1 MMEKSVL
8 ERLDALLLLSMP
20 PVRGSAKETNE
31 VKVLRLCDFQHT
43 REDISKEV
51 KISLNQ
57 VDVILNGLRKTGRI
71 VSLPKDGTKV
81 YLRLRSEP

>member
-1 MMEKSVL
+1 MLDKAIL
-8 ERLDALLLLSMP
+8 ERLEALLLLSIP
-20 PVRGSAKETNE
+20 PVPRSAKETNE
-31 VKVLRLCDFQHT
+31 VKVLRLCDFQHS

-71 VSLPKDGTKV
+71 VSLSKDGTKV